1 MPHRRAAGTE
11 EDKQG
16 RWVELFEPA
25 TLCAVCVGM
34 VVACLQHAVG
44 IESII
49 YYSTKIFQQAAPG
62 PSPSPSPSPALILAL
77 TLAHAFSLY

>member
-1 MPHRRAAGTE
+1 M
-11 EDKQG
+11 EDDKTG
-16 RWVELFEPA
+16 RWRELLEPA

-49 YYSTKIFQQAAPG
+49 YYSTKIFQQAGVSSKAKASCPP
-62 PSPSPSPSPALILAL
+62 PSPRAARPPCLPTSCCP
-77 TLAHAFSLY
+77 

>member
-1 MPHRRAAGTE
+1 M
-11 EDKQG
+11 EDDKTG
-16 RWVELFEPA
+16 RWRELLEPA

-49 YYSTKIFQQAAPG
+49 YYSTKIFQQAGVSSKAKASCPP
-62 PSPSPSPSPALILAL
+62 PSPCAARPPCLPTSCCP
-77 TLAHAFSLY
+77 